1 MNLTIGKLAQKSNV
15 TVETIRHYQRKKL
28 LSEPEKPA
36 NGFRQYPIETIERI
50 RFIKHAQQSGF
61 SLKEI
66 SELLSLDD
74 KHCSDVRKIAEQKL
88 QKIDEQINCL
98 TIIRSI
104 LDTLVQ
110 GCYSNSSEKR
120 CSLIKSIS
128 DKSNEKNKKEVLKTS

>member
-36 NGFRQYPIETIERI
+36 NGFRQYPIETIARI
-50 RFIKHAQQSGF
+50 RFIKHAHQSGF

-74 KHCSDVRKIAEQKL
+74 SHCSDVRKIAEQKL
-88 QKIDEQINCL
+88 QKIDEQINSL
-98 TIIRSI
+98 TIIRDI

-110 GCYSNSSEKR
+110 GCHSNSSEKR

-128 DKSNEKNKKEVLKTS
+128 DKSNEKE

>member
-1 MNLTIGKLAQKSNV
+1 MKLTIGKLAQKSNV

-28 LSEPEKPA
+28 LSEPDKPA
-36 NGFRQYPIETIERI
+36 NGFRQYPIETIARI

-74 KHCSDVRKIAEQKL
+74 NYCSDVQKIAEQKL
-88 QKIDEQINCL
+88 QKIDEQINSL
-98 TIIRSI
+98 TIIRNI

-110 GCYSNSSEKR
+110 GCHSNSSEKR

-128 DKSNEKNKKEVLKTS
+128 DKSNEKE

>member
-50 RFIKHAQQSGF
+50 SGF

>member
-36 NGFRQYPIETIERI
+36 NGFRQYPIETIARI

-74 KHCSDVRKIAEQKL
+74 NHCSDVQKIAEQKL
-88 QKIDEQINCL
+88 QKIDEQINSL
-98 TIIRSI
+98 TIIRNI

-110 GCYSNSSEKR
+110 GCHSNSSEKR

-128 DKSNEKNKKEVLKTS
+128 DKSNEKE

>member
-36 NGFRQYPIETIERI
+36 NGFRQYPIETIARI

-74 KHCSDVRKIAEQKL
+74 SHCSDVRKIAEQKL
-88 QKIDEQINCL
+88 QKIDEQINSL
-98 TIIRSI
+98 TIIRDI

-110 GCYSNSSEKR
+110 GCHSNSSEKR

-128 DKSNEKNKKEVLKTS
+128 DKSNEKE

>member
-15 TVETIRHYQRKKL
+15 TIETIRHYQRKKL
-28 LSEPEKPA
+28 LCEPEKPT
-36 NGFRQYPIETIERI
+36 NGFRQYPIETIARI

-74 KHCSDVRKIAEQKL
+74 NHCSDVQKIAEQKL
-88 QKIDEQINCL
+88 QKVDEQINSL
-98 TIIRSI
+98 TIIRNI

-110 GCYSNSSEKR
+110 GCHSNSSEKC

-128 DKSNEKNKKEVLKTS
+128 DKSNEKE

>member
-36 NGFRQYPIETIERI
+36 NGFRQYPIETIARI

-61 SLKEI
+61 NLKEI

-74 KHCSDVRKIAEQKL
+74 SHCSDVRKIAEQKL
-88 QKIDEQINCL
+88 QKIDEQINSL
-98 TIIRSI
+98 TIIRDI

-110 GCYSNSSEKR
+110 GCHSNSSEKR

-128 DKSNEKNKKEVLKTS
+128 DKSNEKE

>member
-28 LSEPEKPA
+28 LSEPDKPA
-36 NGFRQYPIETIERI
+36 NGFRQYPIETIARI

-74 KHCSDVRKIAEQKL
+74 NYCSDVQKIAEQKL
-88 QKIDEQINCL
+88 QKIDEQINSL
-98 TIIRSI
+98 TIIRNI

-110 GCYSNSSEKR
+110 GCHSNSSEKR

-128 DKSNEKNKKEVLKTS
+128 DKSNEKE

>member
-36 NGFRQYPIETIERI
+36 NGFRQYPIETIVRI
-50 RFIKHAQQSGF
+50 RFIKHAQQAGF

-74 KHCSDVRKIAEQKL
+74 SHCSDVRKIAEQKL
-88 QKIDEQINCL
+88 QKIDEQINSL
-98 TIIRSI
+98 TMLRNI

-110 GCYSNSSEKR
+110 GCHSNPSEKR
-120 CSLIKSIS
+120 CSLIQAIS
-128 DKSNEKNKKEVLKTS
+128 DKSNEKK